1 MSFGNNF
8 WISAFSI
15 SYIKFIIKLC
25 IKPFRVRKLVKFRE
39 WDEQERQ
46 RRILW
51 SATPFGY
58 VWHQLSKIKLMLKN
72 SASLN
77 PFDEQYWI
85 WALHVYIARQ
95 FAIGRERFCYP
106 VRKYLKEVLLFI
118 NPVEIHFILKDQLR
132 ENPRWMPKIYAL
144 LSETFKALGI
154 DKWLNWT
161 VLPDDS
167 GRDHLVERWVIR

>member
-1 MSFGNNF
+1 
-8 WISAFSI
+8 
-15 SYIKFIIKLC
+15 
-25 IKPFRVRKLVKFRE
+25 
-39 WDEQERQ
+39 
-46 RRILW
+46 
-51 SATPFGY
+51 
-58 VWHQLSKIKLMLKN
+58 MLKN